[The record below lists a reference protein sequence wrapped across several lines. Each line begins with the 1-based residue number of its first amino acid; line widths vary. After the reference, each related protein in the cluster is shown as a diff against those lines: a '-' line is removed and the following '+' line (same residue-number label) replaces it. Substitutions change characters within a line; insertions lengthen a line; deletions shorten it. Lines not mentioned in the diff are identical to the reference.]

1 MSDSEEI
8 SSRDGFSEEFLLRE
22 DYSEGTALWDL
33 STEAREL
40 KREKQKLLRKERAKK
55 RLARFD
61 TVLSNKREEFPEA
74 LSESFKLTE
83 EVVEKVNQLS
93 ITSIETQVE
102 IKNMVDYFRN
112 IEIYKDTKVSIDKWL
127 RRFEAAVK
135 LSKITD
141 ENEKKTTLLLF
152 LGDNAA
158 DFVEKIENESFTEI
172 CRMLRERFN
181 SQEFARSAESKL
193 CTFKLDLRDHEN
205 VEIKLLE
212 LFKLVKDSMPMSDDK
227 KIDFEQQR
235 EVRRSI
241 TSNDWLYD
249 RSTIKDYD
257 KAIHLIRDI
266 VIWNVQYRERRE
278 FRKNGRNKNR
288 LNRPS
293 WKGEI
298 SDNYVINVNPKKR
311 NPAVKIV
318 CYDFSANGIGAVN
331 EKRKIKFHEPTSVE
345 WEEINSAYPVVSD
358 LIYTEVNLRGSDN
371 EIRTILG
378 MIDSGSQATIVRD
391 EIVKQ
396 LKLDSLVRRS
406 NFKIKGFFSN
416 EQVIVKGEITLKLLI
431 GNEKAIMTNA
441 GIIDDACMDTNLDI
455 ILGVTLKDYV
465 KDIVNCAIL
474 KGEVDGNN
482 NKIKLVKCCKVMV
495 QQRMNK
501 LQIDS
506 INEKVIC
513 DIEKK
518 MPDVRS
524 LFSKNAHDIGL
535 CNLTPDKEDFK
546 IYEEKLFNVNT
557 KAYKTPRHLVNVEFI
572 LLDELVKSNIA
583 CEDIT
588 PTFVSNVLLV
598 QKCEIPDDLMNDRET
613 SLKSFR
619 IVIDLRDLNKITIPI
634 PFCSE
639 SVEDIIYKTYDS
651 CETTPK
657 IFSSIDLFMG
667 RVLTLLRLPQ
677 GYKNSPALLTD
688 VLRKAFLKFD
698 VPGSSLNWYIDDS
711 LLSSVTYENH
721 IDALI
726 VLSKTLKSLNLKV
739 NIRKSTLARETVKM
753 LGHELHGRNNS
764 VTPSVEAKKII
775 SSWKVPSDC
784 PNVKKFLKILGY
796 YLKYLPNQVCVLKPL
811 RKIVR
816 ISKLEERKCNKSYF
830 EFDDECMKSFE
841 RVKRNF
847 AKAILYHEVKDAPL
861 EIYSDSS
868 LNYYVDNIPLVGA
881 LTKGRQGV
889 TLSAQENSWLV
900 ELSLYNIEFIHIKGC
915 ENWLA
920 DLLSRPTN
928 TLEEYIVE
936 DCLLEDTFIPDDKV
950 GKTLSN
956 EACTVLNNA
965 VVSRSCFKNQNA
977 MRIDK
982 NVKHSPPTTVAV
994 KRGRGRPRKF
1004 SVIEKEKPDQDKLA
1018 FTEVEE
1024 NEKLENYEH
1033 ELTENNEIN
1042 MNLKERKGIWRKQ
1055 DEIFVPEKSREE
1067 FTSIVSKLH
1076 DIAHFAYPKMRM
1088 RLINI
1093 AYHPDENKFIKN
1105 ITKSC
1110 LHFN

>member
-8 SSRDGFSEEFLLRE
+8 SSRDGFSEEFSSRE

-40 KREKQKLLRKERAKK
+40 KREKQKLLRKERTKK

-83 EVVEKVNQLS
+83 KVVEKVNQLS
-93 ITSIETQVE
+93 VTSIETQVE
-102 IKNMVDYFRN
+102 IKNMVDCFRN
-112 IEIYKDTKVSIDKWL
+112 IQIYKNTKVSIDKWL

-141 ENEKKTTLLLF
+141 ENEKKTTFLLF
-152 LGDNAA
+152 LEDNAA
-158 DFVEKIENESFTEI
+158 DFVEKIENESFIEI
-172 CRMLRERFN
+172 CRKLRERFN
-181 SQEFARSAESKL
+181 SQEFARSAEAKL
-193 CTFKLDLRDHEN
+193 RTFKLDLRDYEN
-205 VEIKLLE
+205 VETKHLE
-212 LFKLVKDSMPMSDDK
+212 LIKLVKDSMPMSDDK

-249 RSTIKDYD
+249 RSAIKDYD

-266 VIWNVQYRERRE
+266 AIWNVQYRERRE
-278 FRKNGRNKNR
+278 FRENGRNKNR
-288 LNRPS
+288 PNRPS
-293 WKGEI
+293 WKGGI
-298 SDNYVINVNPKKR
+298 SDNYVMNVDPKKR
-311 NPAVKIV
+311 NTAVKIV
-318 CYDFSANGIGAVN
+318 CYYCKEEGHKKTACLKLNNRSTSSNSITVSANGIGAVN
-331 EKRKIKFHEPTSVE
+331 EKRKIKFHEPTPVE
-345 WEEINSAYPVVSD
+345 WEEINSTYPTVSD
-358 LIYTEVNLRGSDN
+358 FTYTEVNLRGSDN
-371 EIRTILG
+371 EIRTILE
-378 MIDSGSQATIVRD
+378 MIDSGSQATFVRD

-416 EQVIVKGEITLKLLI
+416 EQVIVKGEVTLELSI
-431 GNEKAIMTNA
+431 VNEKAIMTNA

-495 QQRMNK
+495 QQQMNK

-524 LFSKNAHDIGL
+524 LFSKNAYDIGL
-535 CNLTPDKEDFK
+535 CNLTPNEEGFR
-546 IYEEKLFNVNT
+546 IYEEKLFDVNT
-557 KAYKTPRHLVNVEFI
+557 KTYKTSRHLVNVGFI

-613 SLKSFR
+613 ILKSFR

-651 CETTPK
+651 RETTPK
-657 IFSSIDLFMG
+657 IFSSIDLSQSFYQFLIPECKQKLFGLRFMG

-721 IDALI
+721 INALI
-726 VLSKTLKSLNLKV
+726 VLFKTLKSLNLKV

-753 LGHELHGRNNS
+753 LGHELHRRNNS

-775 SSWKVPSDC
+775 SSLKVLSDC
-784 PNVKKFLKILGY
+784 PNVKKFLGILDY

-816 ISKLEERKCNKSYF
+816 ISKLEERKGNKSYF
-830 EFDDECMKSFE
+830 EFDNECMKSFE
-841 RVKRNF
+841 RVKRDF

-868 LNYYVDNIPLVGA
+868 LNYVGGVVFQIVNNSK
-881 LTKGRQGV
+881 LSIMYCSGRIDGYKIHR
-889 TLSAQENSWLV
+889 SSFYC
-900 ELSLYNIEFIHIKGC
+900 ELKAIV
-915 ENWLA
+915 W
-920 DLLSRPTN
+920 LSRKLKT
-928 TLEEYIVE
+928 
-936 DCLLEDTFIPDDKV
+936 CLLGLYKI
-950 GKTLSN
+950 G
-956 EACTVLNNA
+956 
-965 VVSRSCFKNQNA
+965 
-977 MRIDK
+977 
-982 NVKHSPPTTVAV
+982 
-994 KRGRGRPRKF
+994 
-1004 SVIEKEKPDQDKLA
+1004 
-1018 FTEVEE
+1018 
-1024 NEKLENYEH
+1024 
-1033 ELTENNEIN
+1033 
-1042 MNLKERKGIWRKQ
+1042 
-1055 DEIFVPEKSREE
+1055 
-1067 FTSIVSKLH
+1067 
-1076 DIAHFAYPKMRM
+1076 PK
-1088 RLINI
+1088 
-1093 AYHPDENKFIKN
+1093 
-1105 ITKSC
+1105 
-1110 LHFN
+1110 